1 MLFFRKGVYVLKSH
15 MDIPPPNANVEPIAV
30 AISQGKT
37 SSKHPIPCG
46 SPGPLEMCHATA
58 HGFHGDLVAISYT
71 MGSSNKASIMR

>member
-30 AISQGKT
+30 AISQGKHLPNT
-37 SSKHPIPCG
+37 PFHAV

-58 HGFHGDLVAISYT
+58 HGFHGS
-71 MGSSNKASIMR
+71 